1 MHLSRPRHPE
11 RDRAMI
17 STKQIGTIVMIFM
30 AIVAAASQGG
40 LHLPLGV
47 PETWGPYIQS
57 WSASIMALYIIVNPF
72 LPASVF
78 GPLSPT
84 PQQQTLTKDTAVIA
98 PAGTS
103 ITKETVK

>member
-1 MHLSRPRHPE
+1 
-11 RDRAMI
+11 MI
-17 STKQIGTIVMIFM
+17 STKQIGTAVMIFM

-57 WSASIMALYIIVNPF
+57 WSATIMALYLIVNPF

-78 GPLSPT
+78 GPLAPVAL
-84 PQQQTLTKDTAVIA
+84 QQTLTRDTKVTA
-98 PAGTS
+98 PAGTT
-103 ITKETVK
+103 ITKEPSK

>member
-1 MHLSRPRHPE
+1 
-11 RDRAMI
+11 MI
-17 STKQIGTIVMIFM
+17 STKQIGTGVMIFM

-57 WSASIMALYIIVNPF
+57 WSASIMALYLIIINPL

-78 GPLSPT
+78 GPLATPPT
-84 PQQQTLTKDTAVIA
+84 TSTLTRDTKVVA
-98 PAGTS
+98 PAGTT
-103 ITKETVK
+103 ITKEPSK